1 MRLKG
6 KTALVTGSG
15 RSLGKACALRLAQE
29 GANIVV
35 NSRGT
40 PEEAEAVAGEVRA
53 LGVDSIAVVADVTDP
68 AQVEE
73 MRRQVAER
81 YGAVDIL
88 VNNVGVSPYVPMLDL
103 EPDDWHQ
110 IMDINLH
117 SLFYVTRAF
126 LRPMVDKGWGRI
138 VNIAGHVAFMQRTRG
153 VHTAASTAGKIS
165 FTRAL
170 ATEVAPF
177 GRHGQ
182 LHLPRL
188 HGHAAQDQVLSRPE
202 GVRPPAVDG
211 VPGHGGRPVPSGHGA
226 HGPGRQ
232 ARGVGQRRS
241 LPRLR

>member
-6 KTALVTGSG
+6 KTALITGSG
-15 RSLGKACALRLAQE
+15 RSLGKACALRLAQD

-40 PEEAEAVAGEVRA
+40 PDEAEAVAGEVRA

-68 AQVEE
+68 AQVER
-73 MRRQVAER
+73 MRAQVADR

-88 VNNVGVSPYVPMLDL
+88 VNNVGVSPYVPMLDM

-165 FTRAL
+165 FTPRPGDGGGP
-170 ATEVAPF
+170 VR
-177 GRHGQ
+177 RHGQ
-182 LHLPRL
+182 LHLSRL
-188 HGHAAQDQVLSRPE
+188 HGHAA
-202 GVRPPAVDG
+202 
-211 VPGHGGRPVPSGHGA
+211 
-226 HGPGRQ
+226 
-232 ARGVGQRRS
+232 
-241 LPRLR
+241 